1 VQPAR
6 RRAFRFV
13 CNSFY
18 RSSDPTAINRDVSK
32 VTWERIEDLL
42 NRIAH
47 QAVAIKADD
56 IYKQADPA
64 QALLRVLAGEIEM
77 EDRAA
82 GA

>member
-1 VQPAR
+1 M
-6 RRAFRFV
+6 
-13 CNSFY
+13 
-18 RSSDPTAINRDVSK
+18 AINRNVSK

-56 IYKQADPA
+56 IYKHADTA
-64 QALLRVLAGEIEM
+64 LALLRVLAGEIEM